1 MLDAETVFTYKAIK
15 KVNKRV
21 QIMSELVFS
30 SNIDFLLQNED
41 EQPGATELSPLF
53 AAGEVYIS

>member
-30 SNIDFLLQNED
+30 SNIDFLLHNEN
-41 EQPGATELSPLF
+41 EPGATELSPLF